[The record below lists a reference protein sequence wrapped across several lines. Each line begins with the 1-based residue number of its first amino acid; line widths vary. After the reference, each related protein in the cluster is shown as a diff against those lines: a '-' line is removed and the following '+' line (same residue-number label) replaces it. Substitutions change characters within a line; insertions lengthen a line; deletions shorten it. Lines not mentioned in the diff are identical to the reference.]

1 MKNPFTLIT
10 VVLTGFVAFF
20 LGLTLRGPLTS
31 PTLEGGAQPPAA
43 PAVSSAAAFQPVA
56 TTGTQPAVA
65 AGGPAAIPSSFA
77 AVIPRVNMAVV
88 NIESTSRGRR
98 KLPNWHPPFD
108 PFGGSDRD
116 TPHEPKDPPRRGAG
130 SGFIIDPSG
139 YILTNNHVVEGAE
152 RVTVKLADGRS
163 LHAENVGAD
172 PDIDV
177 ALLKVDSDDPLPAA
191 PLGDSSRL
199 LVGEWVCAIG
209 NPLAYEHSVTVGVV
223 SYLGRK
229 LWDTALDDYIQTD
242 AAINFGNSGG
252 PLVNTR
258 GEVIGINAAISS
270 RASNIGFAI
279 PINQAMAIVP
289 QLKASGKVSRG
300 YIGVRLREVG
310 PDFERSLKLGHLK
323 GALVEDVTEG
333 SPGDRAGLR
342 PYDVIQSAGTQKVE
356 SDDQLIR
363 VVSGSKPGTTV
374 RLGLI
379 RDGRPETV
387 AVKLAE
393 RPGRPASED
402 AVPSAQHEAERPG
415 RAAPIGLTVRE
426 LDRDTMTRLGIPA
439 KVTGVLVSQV
449 DLLSP
454 AYDAEIDRGSVILE
468 INRTRVASV
477 DDFRRLTSAARPGDA
492 LTFYV
497 YAPSLGVRSLH
508 TIQVEGQ

>member
-1 MKNPFTLIT
+1 VTFADVIT
-10 VVLTGFVAFF
+10 
-20 LGLTLRGPLTS
+20 
-31 PTLEGGAQPPAA
+31 
-43 PAVSSAAAFQPVA
+43 
-56 TTGTQPAVA
+56 
-65 AGGPAAIPSSFA
+65 
-77 AVIPRVNMAVV
+77 RVNMAVV

-98 KLPNWHPPFD
+98 KLPSWHPPFD
-108 PFGGSDRD
+108 PFNGPDRD
-116 TPHEPKDPPRRGAG
+116 GPHEPKDPPRRGAG
-130 SGFIIDPSG
+130 SGFIIDPTG

-152 RVTVKLADGRS
+152 RLTVKLADGRS
-163 LHAENVGAD
+163 LHARAIGAD

-177 ALLKVDSDDPLPAA
+177 ALLKVESDDPLPAA
-191 PLGDSSRL
+191 PLGDSGRL
-199 LVGEWVCAIG
+199 RVGDWVCAIG

-279 PINQAMAIVP
+279 PINQATAIVP
-289 QLKASGKVSRG
+289 QLKATGKVSRG

-310 PDFERSLKLGHLK
+310 PDLVRSLKLGHVK

-342 PYDVIQSAGTQKVE
+342 PYDVIQSAGGQPVG
-356 SDDQLIR
+356 SDDELIH
-363 VVSGSKPGTTV
+363 VVSASKPGSTI
-374 RLGLI
+374 RLGVL
-379 RDGRPETV
+379 RDGRPQTL

-393 RPGRPASED
+393 RPGRPASDD
-402 AVPSAQHEAERPG
+402 AVPSAQHGETERGAG
-415 RAAPIGLTVRE
+415 RPAPIGLTVRD
-426 LDRDTMTRLGIPA
+426 LDRETMTRLGIPSRI
-439 KVTGVLVSQV
+439 TGVLVSQV

-454 AYDAEIDRGSVILE
+454 AYDAEIDRGTVILE
-468 INRTRVASV
+468 INRTRVTSV
-477 DDFRRLTSAARPGDA
+477 DDYKRLTGAARPGDA